1 MNIKYLNTCFSLD
14 IEYLRLRSTN
24 EKKRDTD
31 FLLFLKEST
40 RSLKIFFMLYV
51 LVNRNYMLK
60 GKVKKSKGTF

>member
-60 GKVKKSKGTF
+60 GKVKKSKGAF